1 MSTQFSCA
9 HLEAGE
15 ETKQTFRLPS
25 PEHQRLVDK
34 QSVADPEMRPYFFQQ
49 APDYLALKAC
59 FLEHILAGRP
69 GAPPA
74 VVDLRG
80 AIAALRLAD
89 MLRPA
94 LQQCWEAGAPWKWT
108 PASDSSGGGGA

>member
-34 QSVADPEMRPYFFQQ
+34 QSAADPEMRPYFFQQ

-59 FLEHILAGRP
+59 FLEHILASS
-69 GAPPA
+69 
-74 VVDLRG
+74 VVV
-80 AIAALRLAD
+80 
-89 MLRPA
+89 
-94 LQQCWEAGAPWKWT
+94 
-108 PASDSSGGGGA
+108 